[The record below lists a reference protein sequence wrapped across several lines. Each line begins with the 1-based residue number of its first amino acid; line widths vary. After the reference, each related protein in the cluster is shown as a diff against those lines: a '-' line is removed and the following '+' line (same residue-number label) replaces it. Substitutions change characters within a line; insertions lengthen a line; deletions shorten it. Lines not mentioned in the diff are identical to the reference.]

1 MFGSGLDI
9 VALLA
14 WLTIVALVVVGTI
27 LMARFVITTLR
38 QRHLP
43 KGPAGERRTDSAT

>member
-14 WLTIVALVVVGTI
+14 WLTIVALVVGGTI
-27 LMARFVITTLR
+27 LVARIVITTLR
-38 QRHLP
+38 QRSSP
-43 KGPAGERRTDSAT
+43 TNPAGGRQSDSSA